1 MSLTLPQFLWFD
13 ERSYLHTAAQRGPVS
28 GQRADDEKDCADEDH
43 GSDYSGADSLASIDT
58 ISDDGSN
65 DGSESDVEKE
75 RHWRVRKILKYSRWQ
90 RDVDPSTSKGEKRA
104 KDIERRIAKQEE
116 KLRELGANAP
126 RCLETVEEEEYD
138 EPPVT
143 RNPVLSPSS

>member
-1 MSLTLPQFLWFD
+1 VSLTLLQFLWFD
-13 ERSYLHTAAQRGPVS
+13 AFPYLCIAAQREPVS
-28 GQRADDEKDCADEDH
+28 QRTDDEKDCADGEY

-58 ISDDGSN
+58 ISDDESN
-65 DGSESDVEKE
+65 DGSESDVDKE

-116 KLRELGANAP
+116 KLRELGADAP

-143 RNPVLSPSS
+143 RNPVSSPSS